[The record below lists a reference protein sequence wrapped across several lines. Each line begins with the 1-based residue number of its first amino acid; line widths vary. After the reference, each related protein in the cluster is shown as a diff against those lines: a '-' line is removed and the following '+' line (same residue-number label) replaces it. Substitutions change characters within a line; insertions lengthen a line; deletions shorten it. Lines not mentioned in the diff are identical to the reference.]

1 MNIRLFSACQHPHL
15 FQGGLIGMCV
25 RSLGSAPIVQ
35 RSGTL
40 VSAAGW
46 PVSQT
51 KGRPPFLHVIKP
63 GSQGIHCVLG
73 LVLVS
78 KKTFLP
84 WGLGSEVGAS
94 RICGLSDS
102 SEISRI
108 LKSKMLSEWLYS
120 GKDRLRWLSQRFVCC
135 SSTNLFLIS
144 LRLHF
149 LIWELVP
156 ISLFLVGKAWSSL
169 FLEKLWAAGLSLAA
183 LLPARLISVQPL
195 WPQHQTTQLQLRRE
209 AAALENS
216 GNPRK
221 TLPGEGEKSPSWQT
235 GIAWDCSGA
244 SGHLAYKFWSTQHKF
259 KPPKAVLPGFLF
271 HLSLNCII
279 VTTHLLWRHL
289 EKLSGCHSSS
299 TI

>member
-1 MNIRLFSACQHPHL
+1 
-15 FQGGLIGMCV
+15 MCV

-108 LKSKMLSEWLYS
+108 LKSKMLSE
-120 GKDRLRWLSQRFVCC
+120 
-135 SSTNLFLIS
+135 
-144 LRLHF
+144 
-149 LIWELVP
+149 
-156 ISLFLVGKAWSSL
+156 
-169 FLEKLWAAGLSLAA
+169 
-183 LLPARLISVQPL
+183 
-195 WPQHQTTQLQLRRE
+195 
-209 AAALENS
+209 
-216 GNPRK
+216 
-221 TLPGEGEKSPSWQT
+221 
-235 GIAWDCSGA
+235 
-244 SGHLAYKFWSTQHKF
+244 
-259 KPPKAVLPGFLF
+259 
-271 HLSLNCII
+271 
-279 VTTHLLWRHL
+279 
-289 EKLSGCHSSS
+289 
-299 TI
+299 